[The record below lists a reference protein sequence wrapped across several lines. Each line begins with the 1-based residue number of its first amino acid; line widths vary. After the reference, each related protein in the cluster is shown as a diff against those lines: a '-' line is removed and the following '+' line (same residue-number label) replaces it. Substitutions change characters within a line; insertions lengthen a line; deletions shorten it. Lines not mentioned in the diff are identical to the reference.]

1 MWWVI
6 GGVVAVILIVA
17 FISWLVHE
25 MLNAPI
31 LSEDDE
37 FSQLLAEE
45 GFDEEIKDSKLPS

>member
-25 MLNAPI
+25 MLNAPVF
-31 LSEDDE
+31 SEDDE
-37 FSQLLAEE
+37 FIQFLDEE
-45 GFDEEIKDSKLPS
+45 GYDEEIKNSKLPS

>member
-25 MLNAPI
+25 MINAPI
-31 LSEDDE
+31 FSEDDE
-37 FSQLLAEE
+37 FSQLLDEE
-45 GFDEEIKDSKLPS
+45 GSDEEIKDSKLPN